1 MARMEVDYK
10 FVLDA
15 FEILQV
21 YGCSKEQF
29 AFYVTVLEEF
39 IS

>member
-21 YGCSKEQF
+21 YVGSKEQF